1 MITAQIERFRA
12 KLANG
17 TVLGSFSKSTDP
29 AFVEVMGHAGFDF
42 VVLDLEHGPNSVL
55 SLQNLIRAAEVSNL
69 LPVVRV
75 KEDTPSLIGEVLD
88 IGAGGIQ
95 VPRIRCRKDVEKV
108 VEAARFAPQGA
119 RGVCRFVRAADYSSL
134 DRFAYFAQANTALV
148 ILQLEGSEA
157 VQNVEEILSVEG
169 VDIIFIGPYD
179 LSQSLG
185 IPGQVTNPKVTDA
198 MRKVVDQC
206 LRRKVL
212 VGTFVDT
219 IADAQKWRAAGVR
232 YLSYS
237 VDVGLF
243 TEKCRDVVRSLS

>member
-1 MITAQIERFRA
+1 M
-12 KLANG
+12 
-17 TVLGSFSKSTDP
+17 
-29 AFVEVMGHAGFDF
+29 
-42 VVLDLEHGPNSVL
+42 
-55 SLQNLIRAAEVSNL
+55 
-69 LPVVRV
+69 
-75 KEDTPSLIGEVLD
+75 
-88 IGAGGIQ
+88 
-95 VPRIRCRKDVEKV
+95 
-108 VEAARFAPQGA
+108 
-119 RGVCRFVRAADYSSL
+119 
-134 DRFAYFAQANTALV
+134 
-148 ILQLEGSEA
+148 
-157 VQNVEEILSVEG
+157 EG

-243 TEKCRDVVRSLS
+243 TEKCREVVAALAP